1 MNGETMSK
9 KLLAITF
16 LVGLGITL
24 VGFNFMHIGSNNPN
38 DFITWLLPTSIGVA
52 LMMLCGIIA
61 IRRFVKALSE

>member
-1 MNGETMSK
+1 MSK

-24 VGFNFMHIGSNNPN
+24 IGFNFSHIGSANPN
-38 DFITWLLPTSIGVA
+38 DFITWLLPTSIGIS
-52 LMMLCGIIA
+52 LMMICGIMA